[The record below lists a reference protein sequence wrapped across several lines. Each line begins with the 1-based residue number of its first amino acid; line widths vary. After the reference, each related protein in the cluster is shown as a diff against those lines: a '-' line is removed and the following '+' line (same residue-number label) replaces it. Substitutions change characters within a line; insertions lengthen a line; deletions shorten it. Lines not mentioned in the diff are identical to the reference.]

1 MTEKNMMLI
10 TSIWNGAKTFRLI
23 PLSNDSTYAEGIYD
37 PGAKTLALMSRQMGE
52 MFRMVPKLNDNGDM
66 EKAKAVRQNG
76 SQYKEERRVIKSSI
90 EYYITDKSEIIEL
103 INLLAVNAPTFDYNQ
118 YLVAETAPVEQP
130 AM

>member
-1 MTEKNMMLI
+1 MLI

-90 EYYITDKSEIIEL
+90 EYYITDNSEIIEL
-103 INLLAVNAPTFDYNQ
+103 INLFAVNAPTFDYNQ
-118 YLVAETAPVEQP
+118 YLAAATATLEQP

>member
-90 EYYITDKSEIIEL
+90 EYYITDINEIRQL
-103 INLLAVNAPTFDYNQ
+103 INLLAGNADSFNYEQ
-118 YLVAETAPVEQP
+118 YLVPAVPVEQP